1 MARSLTTNQQTLFDD
16 RGVTKCELVQ
26 IDFDTPLYLTTAG
39 RDVTYNAHTWIGDG
53 TLLSLGDM
61 QETLDIQSH
70 GLQIELSGANPAL
83 VSVAL
88 GGQGKGR
95 RVRVWVAVFNAAGA
109 IEGTPVLEADVQ
121 IDTMTVVDGID
132 DRG

>member
-1 MARSLTTNQQTLFDD
+1 MARSLTTNQQTLLNA
-16 RGVTKCELVQ
+16 RGVKKCELIQ

-70 GLQIELSGANPAL
+70 GLQIEMSGANPAL
-83 VSVAL
+83 VAVAL
-88 GGQGKGR
+88 GGHGKGR
-95 RVRVWVAVFNAAGA
+95 RVRVWVAVLNATGA
-109 IEGTPVLEADVQ
+109 IEATPILEADVQ
-121 IDTMTVVDGID
+121 IDTMTVIDGID
-132 DRG
+132 K